1 MAKGISKRI
10 DFKSVILQHYINVKL
25 TSSSSSTI
33 RILLVVC
40 MAVTALN
47 IGIAAGSSYYGAHYD
62 IGLLKTTLFF
72 LYGVFTILNL
82 SIGKSVLLS

>member
-1 MAKGISKRI
+1 
-10 DFKSVILQHYINVKL
+10 
-25 TSSSSSTI
+25 
-33 RILLVVC
+33 